1 MINEHSVLD
10 TEVNGSQIG
19 DGTLDV
25 TESTTGR
32 DDDYDDYESPSIL
45 ESAETSFPSP
55 EELRSSRTS
64 RNGSSIWKGASSPK
78 NNGSITATT
87 DRNNKKKSWR
97 LYAILI
103 AIVALVFLII
113 VPAVVV
119 SNNNKEEKNQAS
131 ASDSA
136 SDEDAEDR
144 PRPAFA
150 EIIEFVIAQNVSSQ
164 IDVMTPDTP
173 QYKAA
178 LWLMQDDPANIPVPT
193 NSDINEYDGYRYMTR
208 YVMAVNYFAFNG
220 TNWEVDINFMTGAD
234 ICDWNKLV
242 VINGNPDEIGLFCFN
257 TAVQTEE
264 GTVIKRI
271 PSSLQLGMNT
281 YLDCIFF

>member
-10 TEVNGSQIG
+10 TEVNGSRIG

-32 DDDYDDYESPSIL
+32 DDDYDDYESPSIV
-45 ESAETSFPSP
+45 ENASASFPSP

-64 RNGSSIWKGASSPK
+64 RSGSSIWKGASSPK
-78 NNGSITATT
+78 NGSITATT

-103 AIVALVFLII
+103 AIVVLVFLVI

-131 ASDSA
+131 ASDENA
-136 SDEDAEDR
+136 DDNAEDR
-144 PRPAFA
+144 PRPTFA
-150 EIIEFVIAQNVSSQ
+150 EIIEFVIAQNISSE
-164 IDVMTPDTP
+164 IDVLTPDTP

-178 LWLMQDDPANIPVPT
+178 LWLMQDDPANIAVPT

-220 TNWEVDINFMTGAD
+220 TNWEVDINWMTGED
-234 ICDWNKLV
+234 ICDWNKQL
-242 VINGNPDEIGLFCFN
+242 VINGDVDEIGLFCFN
-257 TAVQTEE
+257 TGVQTEE

-281 YLDCIFF
+281 YVDCSLF